1 MSGKMIIVS
10 APSGAGK
17 STLVRHLLS
26 TGLPL
31 EFSVSATSR
40 SPRGEEKD
48 GRDYYFLPADEFRK
62 RIDNNEFVEWE
73 EVYKDHYYGTLK
85 SEIKR
90 IWDNGNCPLF
100 DVDVKGGINL
110 KAIFGKDAVSVF
122 IMPPSISELEERLRK
137 RATDTDDKIRM
148 RVNKAAEEIA
158 LADKF
163 DVIIINDDLE
173 KACREISEVVSGFIE
188 NR

>member
-1 MSGKMIIVS
+1 MIIVS

-17 STLVRHLLS
+17 STLVRHLLN

-31 EFSVSATSR
+31 EFSISATSR
-40 SPRGEEKD
+40 KPRGEEKN
-48 GRDYYFLPADEFRK
+48 GREYYFLPADEFRK
-62 RIDNNEFVEWE
+62 LIGNNEFIEWE

-90 IWDNGNCPLF
+90 ILDNGNYPLF
-100 DVDVKGGINL
+100 DVDVRGGVNL
-110 KAIFGKDAVSVF
+110 KSIFGSDAISIF
-122 IMPPSISELEERLRK
+122 IMPPSVDELESRLRK
-137 RATDTDDKIRM
+137 RATDPDDKIKM
-148 RVNKAAEEIA
+148 RVGKAAEEMT

-163 DVIIINDDLE
+163 DVIIINDDLV
-173 KACREISEVVSGFIE
+173 KACEEIARVVSGFID